1 MVCDRDKSRLQ
12 IFTIDG
18 KFVNTIGGQHTG
30 LEAPWYVAVS
40 TTGQLFVTDIQKHCV
55 HVFQ

>member
-1 MVCDRDKSRLQ
+1 M
-12 IFTIDG
+12 FTIDG
-18 KFVNTIGGQHTG
+18 KLVNTIGGQHTG
-30 LEAPWYVAVS
+30 LKTPWYVAVS